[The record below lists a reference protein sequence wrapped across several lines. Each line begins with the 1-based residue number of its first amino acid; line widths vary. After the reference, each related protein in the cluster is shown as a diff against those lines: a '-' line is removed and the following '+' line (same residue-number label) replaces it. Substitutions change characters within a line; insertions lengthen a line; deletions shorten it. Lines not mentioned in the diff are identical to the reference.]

1 MEIKKLSWLHR
12 EQYDSLPVDYRD
24 LKRKFNDSHTELKRK
39 NKRFLKIKDEIN
51 QLKNEL
57 RVLSRQH
64 NKLYNKL
71 EFINKSYTP
80 KSYLQSYSKNGK
92 GEYLQIIV
100 KYLNTSKTIY
110 LGTKS
115 KILIKLDPYIENLNG
130 NNYKFKIGNF
140 LSPIILKSFINL
152 KNPTEFLSKTYTMG
166 NIMEV
171 LDNKNDS

>member
-12 EQYDSLPVDYRD
+12 EQYDSLPINYRD
-24 LKRKFNDSHTELKRK
+24 LKRQFNDSHTELKRK
-39 NKRFLKIKDEIN
+39 NKRYLKIKDEIN
-51 QLKNEL
+51 ELKNEL
-57 RVLSRQH
+57 RILSKQH

-71 EFINKSYTP
+71 EFINKSYTL

-100 KYLNTSKTIY
+100 KYLNIS
-110 LGTKS
+110 
-115 KILIKLDPYIENLNG
+115 
-130 NNYKFKIGNF
+130 
-140 LSPIILKSFINL
+140 L

-171 LDNKNDS
+171 LENENDS